1 MFTGIF
7 VFTFTV
13 GAGLM
18 VALVGRR
25 GERAN
30 DEDRR
35 DYDRMSGEE
44 RRYRLLL
51 HIRQD
56 VKLIAF
62 ALFGIMIM
70 LGVMLGIIA
79 DRIH

>member
-7 VFTFTV
+7 SVTFTV
-13 GAGLM
+13 GAVLLYFFF
-18 VALVGRR
+18 ARWS
-25 GERAN
+25 ERAN

-44 RRYRLLL
+44 RRNRLLL

-62 ALFGIMIM
+62 ALFGIMTM
-70 LGVMLGIIA
+70 LGVIA